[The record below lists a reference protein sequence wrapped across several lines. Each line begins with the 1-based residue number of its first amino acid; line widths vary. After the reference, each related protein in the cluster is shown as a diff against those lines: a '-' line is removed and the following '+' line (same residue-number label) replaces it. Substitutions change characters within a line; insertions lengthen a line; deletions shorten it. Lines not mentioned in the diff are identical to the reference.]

1 MSDHSAAGP
10 ATGYQYQADYALH
23 ALIRDGGPGR
33 SISLEMH
40 DDVAWDH
47 DGLPLEKLQIK
58 HRVHASGGLGDASDA
73 LWRTLQAWM
82 DAGEPARV
90 DGPDLCLVS
99 TGTAAPDT
107 AAYLLRPDTCASNDA
122 TERLRTAATA
132 STNAGTAPARTR
144 FLELTNSV
152 QRSFVSK
159 IRVLDGAP
167 LNIDLDEAIR
177 GALWTHLPQAP
188 AKQDE
193 FMNALW
199 GWWHGRVVE
208 MLSRRFYPA
217 RTGLRASVDSAEL
230 ASYLTRLSIDFSD
243 RGLPEYSEF
252 DIAAGHPDLAGLDDE
267 IFVHQLNL
275 IEAHPVF
282 LRRAIVEYYRATA
295 SETRWLERDFL
306 CTDDVQR
313 YERKLIQAWE
323 VALGLVL
330 TRMPPANEEERI
342 RAGQALLDAV
352 MSQPVIR
359 IRDMVDQ
366 DFYFRGKHHMLAQD
380 GILGWHPDFRERL
393 THLLGDV
400 TVGA

>member
-47 DGLPLEKLQIK
+47 DGQPLEKLQIK
-58 HRVHASGGLGDASDA
+58 HRVQACGGLGDASDA
-73 LWRTLQAWM
+73 LWRTLGAWM
-82 DAGEPARV
+82 DAGEPARA
-90 DGPDLCLVS
+90 DGPGLYLVS

-107 AAYLLRPDTCASNDA
+107 AAYLLRPDNYASNEA
-122 TERLRTAATA
+122 TERLRTAATD
-132 STNAGTAPARTR
+132 STNTGTAPARAR
-144 FLELTNSV
+144 FLELTGPA
-152 QRSFVSK
+152 QYSFVSR

-167 LNIDLDEAIR
+167 LNIDLDKAIR
-177 GALWTHLPQAP
+177 GALWTHLPHVA
-188 AKQDE
+188 ARQDE
-193 FMNALW
+193 FMHMLW

-208 MLSRRFYPA
+208 MLSWRFYPA
-217 RTGLRASVDSAEL
+217 RTDLRAGVDSAEL

-243 RGLPEYSEF
+243 RGLPEYGEF
-252 DIAAGHPDLAGLDDE
+252 DIATGHPDLAGLDDE
-267 IFVHQLNL
+267 VFVHQLNL
-275 IEAHPVF
+275 IDVHPVF

-330 TRMPPANEEERI
+330 TRMPSATEEERI
-342 RAGQALLDAV
+342 NAGQALLADV

-393 THLLGDV
+393 TRLLGDV
-400 TVGA
+400 TISA